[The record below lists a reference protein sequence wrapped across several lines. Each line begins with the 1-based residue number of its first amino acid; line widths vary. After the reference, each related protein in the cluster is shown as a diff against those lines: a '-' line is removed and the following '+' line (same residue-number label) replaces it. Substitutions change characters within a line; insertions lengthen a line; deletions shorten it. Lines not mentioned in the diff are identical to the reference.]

1 MAKNREEMENNLA
14 SATKDMNDS
23 IAKQA
28 ALADS
33 RFSKTVKD
41 INAARKEAAK
51 QVSDAR
57 KTFATSLASLTAS
70 VKDQETRLAGDI
82 EVVAALELSNK
93 AEQIRVNRRAA
104 AELKRIRD
112 LV

>member
-1 MAKNREEMENNLA
+1 MYGKLSANRADMEEKLA
-14 SATKDMNDS
+14 GAVTEINDS

-41 INAARKEAAK
+41 IDAARKEAAT

-57 KTFATSLASLTAS
+57 KAFATDMGALTSS
-70 VKDQETRLAGDI
+70 VKAQEKRLLGDLQ
-82 EVVAALELSNK
+82 VVSGIVMSNQ
-93 AEQIRVNRRAA
+93 AEQHPH
-104 AELKRIRD
+104 
-112 LV
+112 